1 MLILPLLLKLPEYFV
16 MEQENILV
24 DLLGVK
30 TQRAAALSIL
40 NMGVSIMEILA
51 LFASAVLTA
60 VGIGCFFI
68 GVGMLLIICM
78 FCIFGIDNQ

>member
-1 MLILPLLLKLPEYFV
+1 

-51 LFASAVLTA
+51 LFASAV
-60 VGIGCFFI
+60 GIGWCFI

-78 FCIFGIDNQ
+78 LCIFGIDNQ

>member
-1 MLILPLLLKLPEYFV
+1 MPLMLILPLLLKLPEYFV

-51 LFASAVLTA
+51 LFASAVPVSYTHLD
-60 VGIGCFFI
+60 VYKR
-68 GVGMLLIICM
+68 
-78 FCIFGIDNQ
+78 QE